1 MHTIICRILIT
12 EILLRLAYCPYGVRF
27 ALGSP
32 FARHFSPHF
41 HCLRLTGQKE
51 VRVTIS
57 SSLVCSCI
65 KLLTLYHDEIVLSN
79 VISVFIQNPDKH
91 PSSATQH
98 AQRTASARPSYTS
111 SASAASSFCARQ
123 ESHRSLPGF
132 SFRPSRRRS
141 QELFP

>member
-65 KLLTLYHDEIVLSN
+65 KLITLYHDKIILSN

-98 AQRTASARPSYTS
+98 APRTASARPSYTS
-111 SASAASSFCARQ
+111 SASAASSSFARQ
-123 ESHRSLPGF
+123 GSRPSLPESF
-132 SFRPSRRRS
+132 FRPLRRRS